1 MIWSVHEWLYKN
13 NSIYIYIYTYTIVYI
28 QIHPD
33 LSEQLSTLP
42 KCVNEEIHWSKF
54 LVMYEWYG
62 RLENSYKNKKVQEQ
76 AEKWR
81 KETSE
86 GDRVDES
93 GLVSE
98 VFMCIPL
105 WRECS
110 NTLGSKDTISFQ

>member
-1 MIWSVHEWLYKN
+1 MLFHVK
-13 NSIYIYIYTYTIVYI
+13 T
-28 QIHPD
+28 
-33 LSEQLSTLP
+33 
-42 KCVNEEIHWSKF
+42 F
-54 LVMYEWYG
+54 L
-62 RLENSYKNKKVQEQ
+62 QEQ

-105 WRECS
+105 
-110 NTLGSKDTISFQ
+110 